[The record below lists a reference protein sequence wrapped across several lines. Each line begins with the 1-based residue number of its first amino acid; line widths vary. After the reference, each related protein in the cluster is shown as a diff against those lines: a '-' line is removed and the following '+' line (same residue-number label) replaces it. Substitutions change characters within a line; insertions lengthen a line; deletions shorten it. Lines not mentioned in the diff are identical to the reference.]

1 MFRNAGVRPKPGSS
15 VPLLVLGLLVAGV
28 ALATTSCRP
37 SASDEGDLLIDL
49 SVSPTP
55 PATGPARLTIR
66 VTERTGAPVERALVQ
81 VQGTMSHPGMP
92 AKTMSA
98 KPEGDGRF
106 VVEAWEFSMAG
117 DWILTVSVGLPDR
130 RSAQREF
137 PLRAIGAPTPEDPGT

>member
-1 MFRNAGVRPKPGSS
+1 MFGHAGVGPKSWTSLPT
-15 VPLLVLGLLVAGV
+15 LLLPLLVAGF
-28 ALATTSCRP
+28 ALNTSACRP
-37 SASDEGDLLIDL
+37 SSSDEGDLIIDL

-81 VQGTMSHPGMP
+81 VQGTMSHPGM
-92 AKTMSA
+92 AVKTVSA

-106 VVEAWEFSMAG
+106 VVEAFDFTMAG

-130 RSAQREF
+130 RSAQRDF
-137 PLRAIGAPTPEDPGT
+137 PLRAIGVPAREDPGT

>member
-1 MFRNAGVRPKPGSS
+1 MN
-15 VPLLVLGLLVAGV
+15 
-28 ALATTSCRP
+28 TSACRP
-37 SASDEGDLLIDL
+37 SSSDEGDLIIDL

-81 VQGTMSHPGMP
+81 VQGTMSHPGM
-92 AKTMSA
+92 AVKTVSA

-106 VVEAWEFSMAG
+106 VVEAFDFTMAG

-130 RSAQREF
+130 RSAQRDF
-137 PLRAIGAPTPEDPGT
+137 PLRAIGVPAREDPGT